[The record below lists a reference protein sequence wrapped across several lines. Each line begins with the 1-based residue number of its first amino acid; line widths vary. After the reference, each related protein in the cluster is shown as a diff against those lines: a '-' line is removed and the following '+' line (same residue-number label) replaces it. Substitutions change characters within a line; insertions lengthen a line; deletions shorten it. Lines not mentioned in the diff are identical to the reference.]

1 MNGLTIIYIIGAG
14 AVGLIVGMIVEMI
27 IDSEAIRELQ
37 DNNRKLKL
45 ELEQS
50 KKEPEIIEIHDK
62 WNVYATE
69 QEEITFPN
77 TQGF

>member
-1 MNGLTIIYIIGAG
+1 
-14 AVGLIVGMIVEMI
+14 MI